1 MSSASAPSPPAS
13 TPKFSIPAS
22 SAANWTNPSSAIF
35 RPTPTLAAKTVSSTP
50 SSSMG
55 PFFILPSPFEREKLS
70 TAMAL
75 CFAIYCHNFVAHPFR
90 GELSLWLCMSDRL
103 PQNGGSNKMNT
114 EISQKENLL
123 YRTLLALALI
133 VLAAAL
139 RIAPHPWNFTPV
151 GAMALFSGAV
161 LKDRRLAFFFP
172 LLALFLGDIFIGF
185 HKLIPIVYASF
196 LVNVAIGLW
205 LRDRRTVARISLA
218 TLLGAIQFFI
228 VTNFAVWALGGFY
241 PHTGTGLVA
250 CYIAGVPFFWNTLA
264 GDAFYAALLFG
275 SYAFAERMLPALREL
290 APGSSR

>member
-1 MSSASAPSPPAS
+1 
-13 TPKFSIPAS
+13 
-22 SAANWTNPSSAIF
+22 
-35 RPTPTLAAKTVSSTP
+35 
-50 SSSMG
+50 
-55 PFFILPSPFEREKLS
+55 
-70 TAMAL
+70 
-75 CFAIYCHNFVAHPFR
+75 
-90 GELSLWLCMSDRL
+90 
-103 PQNGGSNKMNT
+103 MNT

-205 LRDRRTVARISLA
+205 LRDRRTVARITLA
-218 TLLGAIQFFI
+218 TLLGAVQFFI
-228 VTNFAVWALGGFY
+228 VTNFAVWEFLSGY
-241 PHTGTGLVA
+241 PHTASGLVA
-250 CYIAGVPFFWNTLA
+250 CYAAGIPFFWNTLA
-264 GDAFYAALLFG
+264 GDAVYAALLFG
-275 SYAFAERMLPALREL
+275 AYALAERFLPALS
-290 APGSSR
+290 PSV